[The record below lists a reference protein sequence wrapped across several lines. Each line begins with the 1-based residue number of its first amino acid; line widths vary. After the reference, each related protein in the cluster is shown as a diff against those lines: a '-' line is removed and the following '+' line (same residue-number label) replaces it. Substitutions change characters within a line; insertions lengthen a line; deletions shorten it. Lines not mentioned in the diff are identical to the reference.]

1 MLAATA
7 SIHRKVLAD
16 DHEPCPWKTHV
27 AARVLVVEDDR
38 DVVQV
43 VRAYLEREGFAVEV
57 ATDGL
62 RGLDQVFAA
71 PPDLIVLDW
80 MLPGI
85 DGLEFLKRLR
95 REHRT
100 PVILLTARGA
110 EADRVLGLEFG
121 ADDYVP
127 KPFSPRELIAR
138 VRAVLRRVQP
148 DEQRPEAVVTH
159 RGLAVDPG
167 QRRVTSEGRTVDVT
181 TLEFDLLYAMVRAP
195 GRVFTRQELLDRVWG
210 EDFVGVDRVVDVHI
224 SNLRQKLA
232 ELGASDFIGTVR
244 GVGYRVA

>member
-1 MLAATA
+1 MIA
-7 SIHRKVLAD
+7 SILRKDAGD
-16 DHEPCPWKTHV
+16 DLEPYPWTIHV
-27 AARVLVVEDDR
+27 AARILVVEDDR

-43 VRAYLEREGFAVEV
+43 VRAYLDREGFVVEV

-62 RGLDQVFAA
+62 RGLGQAFAS

-85 DGLEFLKRLR
+85 DGLELLKRLR

-100 PVILLTARGA
+100 PVIMLTARGE
-110 EADRVLGLEFG
+110 EADRVLALELG

-138 VRAVLRRVQP
+138 VRAVLRRVEP
-148 DEQRPEAVVTH
+148 DLQRPEAVVTH
-159 RGLAVDPG
+159 RGLVVDPG
-167 QRRVTSEGRTVDVT
+167 QRRVTGGGRTVDVT

-210 EDFVGVDRVVDVHI
+210 EDFIGIDRVVDVHI

>member
-1 MLAATA
+1 
-7 SIHRKVLAD
+7 
-16 DHEPCPWKTHV
+16 V

-43 VRAYLEREGFAVEV
+43 VRAYLDREGFVVEV

-62 RGLDQVFAA
+62 RGLDQAFAA

-100 PVILLTARGA
+100 PVILLTARGE

-138 VRAVLRRVQP
+138 VRAVLRRVEP
-148 DEQRPEAVVTH
+148 DQQRPEAVVTH
-159 RGLAVDPG
+159 RGLVVDPG
-167 QRRVTSEGRTVDVT
+167 QRRVTSGARTADVT

-210 EDFVGVDRVVDVHI
+210 EDFIGVDRVVDVHI

-232 ELGASDFIGTVR
+232 ELGAGDFIGTVR